1 WNSGEILSR
10 DVSVFPGRKCV
21 YFEIG
26 AYAAFIQVWY
36 CLFQQNIWFLSVHE
50 ICVTVASNYSKV
62 IMAVDTF
69 LRSEAFRELVMES
82 CNFIMAGTYGGNAAA
97 FKMSTLLKLQD
108 TRSTQR
114 G

>member
-1 WNSGEILSR
+1 
-10 DVSVFPGRKCV
+10 
-21 YFEIG
+21 
-26 AYAAFIQVWY
+26 
-36 CLFQQNIWFLSVHE
+36 
-50 ICVTVASNYSKV
+50 
-62 IMAVDTF
+62 
-69 LRSEAFRELVMES
+69 MES